1 MRPRAGLAMGTIAW
15 VTRLHFVVAALVCAV
30 LPAYSWL
37 DGSGWLA
44 WTMFSR
50 SETYRMRVLVTDAQ
64 GAAHVVN
71 PNQLAA
77 FVDGETATY
86 LSGTDHWRHAPVG
99 EAFRANQASL
109 AALACRCVPG
119 ARTATLDLDIRKT
132 TRDAPK
138 TSTVGVR
145 CP

>member
-1 MRPRAGLAMGTIAW
+1 MAA
-15 VTRLHFVVAALVCAV
+15 VTRLHLAVAVLVGVV
-30 LPAYSWL
+30 LPAYSWH

-50 SETYRMRVLVTDAQ
+50 SQTYRMRVFVTDAE
-64 GAAHVVN
+64 GLAHVVN
-71 PNQLAA
+71 PTQLATFA
-77 FVDGETATY
+77 DGETATY

-109 AALACRCVPG
+109 AVLACRCVPG
-119 ARTATLDLDIRKT
+119 ARMATLALDIRKT
-132 TRDAPK
+132 TRDVAT
-138 TSTVGVR
+138 TSTVQVS